1 MLFSPYLAVYLYTYL
16 WWFLCS
22 SKYENKI
29 KLFQSFLDSFET
41 YLFYQKCE
49 NYELQIVQGV
59 SHIFPDCGTLFSN
72 FRPQFRHRQN
82 AVGLGLGDHVSTPLS
97 LLTAT
102 INVSFP
108 DRATKPSAEIQTFL
122 IAILAFYFAFGVTL
136 WYNYFKYLFLVFSCF
151 SLVWETKEGKLR
163 NMIFTHHNK

>member
-1 MLFSPYLAVYLYTYL
+1 MLFSPDLALFLWNSYTLLNMRIYSGYFIHL
-16 WWFLCS
+16 KLHFL
-22 SKYENKI
+22 SKMWK
-29 KLFQSFLDSFET
+29 
-41 YLFYQKCE
+41 
-49 NYELQIVQGV
+49 LQIIDW
-59 SHIFPDCGTLFSN
+59 SRCKSYFFWYCNTIFIN

-151 SLVWETKEGKLR
+151 SLVWMTKEGKLR

>member
-1 MLFSPYLAVYLYTYL
+1 MKKAEIDRQSLWGAVFARPSSISLKFLY
-16 WWFLCS
+16 S
-22 SKYENKI
+22 SKYKNILRLFHSLPFSSKMW
-29 KLFQSFLDSFET
+29 KLRIINCSRC
-41 YLFYQKCE
+41 K
-49 NYELQIVQGV
+49 
-59 SHIFPDCGTLFSN
+59 SHFFWYWNTIFIN

-122 IAILAFYFAFGVTL
+122 IAILAFYSAFGVTL
-136 WYNYFKYLFLVFSCF
+136 WYNYFRYLFIVFSCF
-151 SLVWETKEGKLR
+151 LWSERPKKGNWK
-163 NMIFTHHNK
+163 I

>member
-1 MLFSPYLAVYLYTYL
+1 MWKLRIIN
-16 WWFLCS
+16 CS
-22 SKYENKI
+22 RCK
-29 KLFQSFLDSFET
+29 
-41 YLFYQKCE
+41 
-49 NYELQIVQGV
+49 
-59 SHIFPDCGTLFSN
+59 SHFFWYWNTIFIN

-151 SLVWETKEGKLR
+151 SLVWETKEGKLK
-163 NMIFTHHNK
+163 NIGFTYICSMKQKHAITQCVIWAIMRSRSP